1 MSNILE
7 EVNKL
12 LGQGAIE
19 LVPPGQEGQGNCDAE
34 GHGSK
39 LVMNSLYTKPQILP
53 VRWKHGNL

>member
-12 LGQGAIE
+12 LGKGAIE
-19 LVPPGQEGQGNCDAE
+19 LVPPGQEGKGFYE

-39 LVMNSLYTKPQILP
+39 LVMNSLYTKHQILP